1 MLILFVGIET
11 VPSVIRVGSRS
22 SELAMIQTRTI
33 ISALSTLYPTVKFE
47 VITMKTIGD
56 KILDK
61 ALPKIGQT
69 NLFTKE
75 LEIALAAKQ
84 IDMITH
90 SLKDLPTSLPPNMM
104 ISVLYK
110 RDSPTDAVVLHPKH
124 KGLSID
130 KLPKGSV
137 IGTSSLRRIAFL
149 KRKYPDLNFQDIRG
163 NLNTRLRKLDEGD
176 GDIAYDAIVLATA
189 GLVRMGWQNRLSHEL
204 DTSVCMYAVGQG
216 ALAVETR
223 SDDDVINKLL
233 SHLNDPHT
241 VVCCTAERALL
252 RSLGGG
258 CSVPVGTCSTIDPV
272 EHTLCIEGAV
282 LSLDGQD
289 LVKDTVKFVLPS
301 DYKELSF
308 SALSDIVDKVGC
320 DLAVKLQEKG
330 AGPVLAKAKEQMETS
345 IN

>member
-1 MLILFVGIET
+1 M
-11 VPSVIRVGSRS
+11 IRVGSRS

-33 ISALSTLYPTVKFE
+33 ISALSALYPTINFE

-75 LEIALAAKQ
+75 LEIALAANQ

-90 SLKDLPTSLPPNMM
+90 SLKDLPTTLPPNMQ
-104 ISVLYK
+104 ISVIYK
-110 RDSPTDAVVLHPKH
+110 RDNPTDAVVLHPKH
-124 KGLSID
+124 KGLRID
-130 KLPKGSV
+130 TLPKGSI

-149 KRKYPDLNFQDIRG
+149 KRNYPDLIFQDIRG

-176 GDIAYDAIVLATA
+176 GDITYDAIVLATA

-204 DTSVCMYAVGQG
+204 DTTVCMYAVGQG

-233 SHLNDPHT
+233 SPLNDPCT
-241 VVCCTAERALL
+241 VACCTAERALL
-252 RSLGGG
+252 HSLGGG
-258 CSVPVGTCSTIDPV
+258 CSVPVGTCSSIDPDN
-272 EHTLCIEGAV
+272 HTLCIDGAV
-282 LSLDGQD
+282 LSLDGKD
-289 LVKDTVKFVLPS
+289 LVKDVVTFVLPIS
-301 DYKELSF
+301 YRELGFSELSG
-308 SALSDIVDKVGC
+308 IVTKIGY
-320 DLAVKLQEKG
+320 DLADKLQEKG
-330 AGPVLAKAKEQMETS
+330 AGPVLAKAKEYIEAVAK
-345 IN
+345 